1 MSSRQRPYGMFEWPT
16 VFGGSTDNNSP
27 SRIRTRIGS
36 PQSRQGQ
43 SIRTSCLGKSQ
54 QTASDSNPH
63 WPYQRCLLRIVIK
76 YWVGKLANGAND
88 SM

>member
-1 MSSRQRPYGMFEWPT
+1 MSSRQRPYAMFGGQPCR
-16 VFGGSTDNNSP
+16 GSTDSNSP

-36 PQSRQGQ
+36 PQSKQGQ

-54 QTASDSNPH
+54 QTASDSILTG
-63 WPYQRCLLRIVIK
+63 RTSVVVSRTVIK